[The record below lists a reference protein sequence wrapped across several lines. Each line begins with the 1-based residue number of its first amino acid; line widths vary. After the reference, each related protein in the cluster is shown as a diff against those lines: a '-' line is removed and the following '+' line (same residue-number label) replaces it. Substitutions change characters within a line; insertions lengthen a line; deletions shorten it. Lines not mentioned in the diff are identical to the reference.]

1 MKNLVEFKNFIEP
14 LIEEF
19 EKSDFFQQLNAEA
32 QKNAPLFT
40 TNFVKHAGNMF
51 DNPIDLTTWES
62 KSTLDVYSMTIIT
75 FKWGELKTLPEGEFF
90 ISQIEQC
97 KDSIIAFLQFL
108 SVQRLEIPNISE
120 TITLIEEDYAA
131 YISSDKM
138 KKTIYFLS
146 DIYSSAI
153 ENGVDIYNSHKM
165 EKFIDQKIEK
175 LNIMNK
181 FDDLVD
187 KFGMDKA
194 LQKLN
199 PRETDIVMAELVED
213 NEITEDNI
221 DVELGKKLQFETMM
235 MQMKGDSDEKISQFI
250 KQLSQ
255 LEQNSLF
262 YVMQQEMKSNGTNN
276 GIPVRTEPKIG
287 RNEPCPCGSGKKYK
301 KCCGK

>member
-19 EKSDFFQQLNAEA
+19 EKSDFFQQLNDEA
-32 QKNAPLFT
+32 QKNAPLFI
-40 TNFVKHAGNMF
+40 TNFVKHAENMF

-62 KSTLDVYSMTIIT
+62 KSTFDVYSMTAIT
-75 FKWGELKTLPEGEFF
+75 FKWAELKTLPEGEFF

-120 TITLIEEDYAA
+120 IITLIEEDYAA

-146 DIYSSAI
+146 DIYNSAI

-165 EKFIDQKIEK
+165 EKFINQKIEK
-175 LNIMNK
+175 VNIMHK

-199 PRETDIVMAELVED
+199 PRETNIVMAELSEG

-221 DVELGKKLQFETMM
+221 DIELGKKLQFETMM
-235 MQMKGDSDEKISQFI
+235 MQMRGDSDEKISQFI

-262 YVMQQEMKSNGTNN
+262 YVMQQEMKSHTDN

-287 RNEPCPCGSGKKYK
+287 RNDPCFCGSGKKYK
-301 KCCGK
+301 KCCG